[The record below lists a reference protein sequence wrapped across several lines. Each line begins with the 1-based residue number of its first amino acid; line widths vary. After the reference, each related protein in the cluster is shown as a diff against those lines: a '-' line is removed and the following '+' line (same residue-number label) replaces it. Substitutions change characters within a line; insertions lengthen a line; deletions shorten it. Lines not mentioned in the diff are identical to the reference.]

1 MVAKDVDSVMTCGAV
16 LAQMPKGEKHFVVCL
31 RLIVD
36 VCIYIYNFFFLPL
49 EFIIFLSAL
58 SSV

>member
-36 VCIYIYNFFFLPL
+36 VCIYIQ
-49 EFIIFLSAL
+49 FLSFAT
-58 SSV
+58 